1 MTTKP
6 QPIDWESVGEALRIL
21 EKELKNPRFNDD
33 RDLYLKAEVL
43 DTYEKGLNGQDTISF
58 EMKL

>member
-6 QPIDWESVGEALRIL
+6 QPIDWESIL